1 MSKSLATLCVA
12 LCMLGFA
19 VMPAQ
24 AAAVSSC
31 LETTEDPAQPGFL
44 LQTCDLVENVDGDFI
59 QLSNSFGADDWFDSW
74 VILYESGQT
83 QVDANASDILH
94 FDANGTL
101 TFWSDGALGFA
112 AALGSAKGA
121 NELLKLSENA
131 VSGAATTFYVNYQSS
146 FNSPQNAFGAC
157 GVTNNGSCDAINVFS
172 DEEGPV
178 NPEVPEPAT
187 LTLLGVGGAVA
198 AYRRRRAGR
207 SV

>member
-1 MSKSLATLCVA
+1 MSRSWPTPFVA

-19 VMPAQ
+19 VIPAQ
-24 AAAVSSC
+24 AAPVSSC
-31 LETTEDPAQPGFL
+31 VETTEDPVQAGFF
-44 LQTCDLVENVDGDFI
+44 LQTCDLFENPDGDFI
-59 QLSNSFGADDWFDSW
+59 QLSNLFGADDWFDSW
-74 VILYESGQT
+74 VIMYESGQA

-112 AALGSAKGA
+112 AALGSANGA
-121 NELLKLSENA
+121 NELLKISENA
-131 VSGAATTFYVNYQSS
+131 VASAATTFYVNYQSS
-146 FNSPQNAFGAC
+146 FNSPQNAFGGC
-157 GVTNNGSCDAINVFS
+157 GLTNNGSCDTINVFS

-178 NPEVPEPAT
+178 TPEVPEPAT

-198 AYRRRRAGR
+198 AYRRRKEGR